1 MVLFGVS
8 QAGNAFFQQQR
19 HQQSADEYNK
29 AIEVKVEDKAFNAVL
44 YCNRAAAYH
53 AMNKYID
60 AIADC
65 FTASALDASYV
76 RVLQRRADAYVAIGD
91 HTNAAQVTMLT
102 VLLCTTRQWHCAVH
116 PTGVAGHDLVFLL
129 CMLPVA
135 PALEPAEDCIV
146 VHYFFAVAFKALPQS
161 KAHCCRIFCCCL
173 KRAGAT

>member
-1 MVLFGVS
+1 MIGARLFVRMFSVTTHQSKAQSASNLSEMVLFGVS

-19 HQQSADEYNK
+19 HQQAADEYSK
-29 AIEVKVEDKAFNAVL
+29 AIEVKVEDQAFNAVL

-53 AMNKYID
+53 AMSKYID

-102 VLLCTTRQWHCAVH
+102 VLHCTRQWHYAVLL
-116 PTGVAGHDLVFLL
+116 TGVVG
-129 CMLPVA
+129 
-135 PALEPAEDCIV
+135 
-146 VHYFFAVAFKALPQS
+146 
-161 KAHCCRIFCCCL
+161 
-173 KRAGAT
+173 GASFGC

>member
-1 MVLFGVS
+1 M

-19 HQQSADEYNK
+19 HQQAADEYSK
-29 AIEVKVEDKAFNAVL
+29 AIEVKVEDQAFNAVL

-53 AMNKYID
+53 AMSKYID

-102 VLLCTTRQWHCAVH
+102 VLLCTTRQW
-116 PTGVAGHDLVFLL
+116 
-129 CMLPVA
+129 
-135 PALEPAEDCIV
+135 
-146 VHYFFAVAFKALPQS
+146 
-161 KAHCCRIFCCCL
+161 R
-173 KRAGAT
+173 